1 MSSEIDLAVLIVS
14 ALLFGVLSGA
24 HTALELVSFRQ
35 SEKHDDDADD
45 DTRFIDQ
52 LVGSPVYHYLSLGL
66 GRVLVIALLVVA
78 SSRFAAPRFLSGN
91 LVALGFWVVVV
102 LVVLVP
108 LAGAKTIAL
117 KDPEKYLDRTKYVT
131 NPIVYLMWPIV
142 YVALAVLRRISPR
155 GVDLVSLPI
164 MPFKRRI
171 ELLGYKNG
179 GDDTDEQQLVSS
191 VFDFGDTKAREVM
204 VPRIDMVALNV
215 HTNPAEAVDLIIEA
229 GHSRVPVYDDTI
241 DRIIGV
247 LHAKDVLAKV
257 VAGEEFAIRDIMRD
271 AYFVPESKK
280 IGDLLSEFR
289 KRRIHIAIAVDEYGG
304 TAGLVTMEDVLEEL
318 VGDIQDEF
326 DAEEELVRI
335 VDADSVVCSASVR
348 LDELNETFGIGL
360 PEGDAD
366 SLGGFLYES
375 IGRVPRVGEVFAT
388 RGLEFRV
395 ESVVRQRIDKVHIK
409 GLSSFRQKPESTNG

>member
-1 MSSEIDLAVLIVS
+1 MPHAIKEIDSAGSFVRWFPESEPWVS
-14 ALLFGVLSGA
+14 GS
-24 HTALELVSFRQ
+24 
-35 SEKHDDDADD
+35 DND
-45 DTRFIDQ
+45 RF
-52 LVGSPVYHYLSLGL
+52 
-66 GRVLVIALLVVA
+66 
-78 SSRFAAPRFLSGN
+78 N
-91 LVALGFWVVVV
+91 
-102 LVVLVP
+102 
-108 LAGAKTIAL
+108 
-117 KDPEKYLDRTKYVT
+117 E
-131 NPIVYLMWPIV
+131 
-142 YVALAVLRRISPR
+142 PR
-155 GVDLVSLPI
+155 GLTFDSSGRLFVA
-164 MPFKRRI
+164 
-171 ELLGYKNG
+171 
-179 GDDTDEQQLVSS
+179 DEW
-191 VFDFGDTKAREVM
+191 
-204 VPRIDMVALNV
+204 N
-215 HTNPAEAVDLIIEA
+215 
-229 GHSRVPVYDDTI
+229 SRVQIYTFDVDGNPVYDDTI

-335 VDADSVVCSASVR
+335 VDADSVVCSGRVH
-348 LDELNETFGIGL
+348 LDELNETFGIDL

-409 GLSSFRQKPESTNG
+409 GLSSFRQKPESTSS

>member
-35 SEKHDDDADD
+35 SEKDDDEAGD
-45 DTRFIDQ
+45 DTSFIHR
-52 LVGSPVYHYLSLGL
+52 LAGSPIYHYLSLGL
-66 GRVLVIALLVVA
+66 GRVLVIALFVVV
-78 SSRFAAPRFLSGN
+78 SSRFAVSRLPAGVLFA
-91 LVALGFWVVVV
+91 VGFWALVV
-102 LVVLVP
+102 LIVLVP
-108 LAGAKTIAL
+108 LVGVKIIAL
-117 KDPEKYLDRTKYVT
+117 RDPEKYLVRTRFVT
-131 NPIVYLMWPIV
+131 YPIVYLVWPIV
-142 YVALAVLRRISPR
+142 YVAVAALKRISPR
-155 GVDLVSLPI
+155 GVDLISLPI

-179 GDDTDEQQLVSS
+179 GDDSDERELVESA
-191 VFDFGDTKAREVM
+191 FDFGDTKTREVM
-204 VPRIDMVALNV
+204 IPRIDMVAVNV
-215 HTNPAEAVDLIIEA
+215 HTTPAEAVDLIIEA

-241 DRIIGV
+241 DKIVGV
-247 LHAKDVLAKV
+247 LHAKDVLARV

-335 VDADSVVCSASVR
+335 VDEDSIVCSAR
-348 LDELNETFGIGL
+348 MHLDELNETFGIDL

-409 GLSSFRQKPESTNG
+409 GLSSFRKKPESTSG

>member
-1 MSSEIDLAVLIVS
+1 MSSEIDLAVFIVS

-24 HTALELVSFRQ
+24 HTALELVSFQQ
-35 SEKHDDDADD
+35 SEKDDDDDDD
-45 DTRFIDQ
+45 DTRFIGH
-52 LVGSPVYHYLSLGL
+52 LVGSPVYHYLSIGL
-66 GRVLVIALLVVA
+66 GRVLVVALLVVA
-78 SSRFAAPRFLSGN
+78 ASRFAGSRLLSDG
-91 LVALGFWVVVV
+91 LFTVAFWAFVA

-108 LAGAKTIAL
+108 LAVAKTLAL
-117 KDPEKYLDRTKYVT
+117 RNPEKYLDRTRFVIY
-131 NPIVYLMWPIV
+131 PIVYLLWPIV
-142 YVALAVLRRISPR
+142 YVAVAALKRISPR

-164 MPFKRRI
+164 MPFKKRI
-171 ELLGYKNG
+171 ELLGHQNG
-179 GDDTDEQQLVSS
+179 ADDSDERELVSS

-204 VPRIDMVALNV
+204 VPRIDMVAVNV
-215 HTNPAEAVDLIIEA
+215 HATSADAVDLIIEA

-241 DRIIGV
+241 DKVVGV
-247 LHAKDVLAKV
+247 LHAKDVLSKV

-326 DAEEELVRI
+326 DAEEELVRV
-335 VDADSVVCSASVR
+335 VDEDSVVCSARMR
-348 LDELNETFGIGL
+348 LDELNETFGIDL

-375 IGRVPRVGEVFAT
+375 IGRVPRVGEVFAS

-395 ESVVRQRIDKVHIK
+395 ESVVRQRIDKVRIT
-409 GLSSFRQKPESTNG
+409 GLISFRRKPEGGA